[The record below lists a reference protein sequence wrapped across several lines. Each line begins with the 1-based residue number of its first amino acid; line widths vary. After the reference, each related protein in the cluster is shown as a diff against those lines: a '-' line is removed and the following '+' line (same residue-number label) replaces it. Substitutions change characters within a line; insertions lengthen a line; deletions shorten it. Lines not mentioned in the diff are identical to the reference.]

1 MGSFLPKAYGIKLV
15 LCYHTLGIEGEGTTL
30 ICSKIQNI
38 ETESGSFRS
47 GHFGLSHFGL
57 SHFGQFLVVTTLII
71 GSFRSDFEVGRWALS
86 RLVKT
91 SLVIV

>member
-47 GHFGLSHFGL
+47 SHFGL